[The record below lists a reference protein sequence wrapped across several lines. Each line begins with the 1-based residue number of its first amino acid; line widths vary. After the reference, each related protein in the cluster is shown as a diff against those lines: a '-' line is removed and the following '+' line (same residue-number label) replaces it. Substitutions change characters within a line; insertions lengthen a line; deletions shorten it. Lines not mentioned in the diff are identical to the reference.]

1 MDIEQER
8 EARVHSLL
16 SIMDE
21 RKIDALWITGAE
33 NRRYLS
39 GFRAED
45 GHPTESS
52 GSLFLGRE
60 LRILIT
66 DSRFTAQAEEETK
79 GFDIYTAKDGIG
91 AALDEL
97 TRKGEIRALG
107 FEEEFVTWG
116 LYQRISK
123 ALSTDIRL
131 MPLGKAVEPLRAV
144 KSKQELDMLKASA
157 DMISTVLRQVIESLT
172 DGMTEREVAF
182 MVETLARQE
191 GADSLAFPPIV
202 ASGPNSALP
211 HAIPSE
217 RRLRDGEPII
227 LDVGVRLN
235 GYCSD
240 ITRTVFLGKPSAE
253 FALIYNT
260 VKSAQAAGIIEIRSG
275 ALSTKPDTAARTVI
289 REAGFKDY
297 FGHSLGHG
305 IGLAAHEDPRL
316 SPKNPTTLR
325 EGMVV
330 TVEPGIYIPGKG
342 GVRIEEMVVVE
353 ENGCRILTSEPHL
366 YQFSL

>member
-1 MDIEQER
+1 MDIEKER
-8 EARVHSLL
+8 EARIKSIL
-16 SIMDE
+16 SILDE
-21 RKIDALWITGAE
+21 RKIDALWVTGAE

-45 GHPTESS
+45 SSLTESS
-52 GSLFLGRE
+52 GSLFIVGDT
-60 LRILIT
+60 RIVVT
-66 DSRFTAQAEEETK
+66 DSRFTSQAEAETR
-79 GFDIYTAKDGIG
+79 GFEIYTAKDGIG

-97 TRKGEIRALG
+97 TKKLGVSVLG

-116 LYQRISK
+116 LYQRVSR
-123 ALSTDIRL
+123 ALSSRITL
-131 MPLGKAVEPLRAV
+131 VPLGKTVESLRAV
-144 KSKQELDMLKASA
+144 KSKQELDMLRASA
-157 DMISTVLRQVIESLT
+157 DMISSVLSLVIESLAA
-172 DGMTEREVAF
+172 GMTEREAAF
-182 MVETLARQE
+182 LVERLARE
-191 GADSLAFPPIV
+191 AGADCLSFPPIV

-217 RRLRDGEPII
+217 RRFIEGEPII

-260 VKSAQAAGIIEIRSG
+260 VKSAQAAGIIEIREG
-275 ALSTKPDTAARTVI
+275 VLSTKPDAAARTI
-289 REAGFKDY
+289 IKDAGFEDY

-305 IGLAAHEDPRL
+305 IGLAAHEEPRL
-316 SPKNPTTLR
+316 SPKNPQTLTQ
-325 EGMVV
+325 GMAV

-353 ENGCRILTSEPHL
+353 EHGCRIITSEPHL
-366 YQFSL
+366 YQFSH

>member
-1 MDIEQER
+1 MDIEQEKN
-8 EARVHSLL
+8 ARIESIL
-16 SIMDE
+16 SILDE
-21 RKIDALWITGAE
+21 RKIDALWATGAE

-45 GHPTESS
+45 SSLTESS
-52 GSLFLGRE
+52 GSLFLGGDT
-60 LRILIT
+60 RILVT
-66 DSRFTAQAEEETK
+66 DSRFTSQAQLETM
-79 GFDIYTAKDGIG
+79 GFEIYTAKNGIG
-91 AALDEL
+91 EALDEI
-97 TRKGEIRALG
+97 TKKHGVSVLG

-123 ALSTDIRL
+123 AISSRIALV
-131 MPLGKAVEPLRAV
+131 PVGKAVESLRAL
-144 KSKQELDMLKASA
+144 KSKLELDMLRASA
-157 DMISTVLRQVIESLT
+157 DMISIVLSRVIESLSA
-172 DGMTEREVAF
+172 GMTEREAAF
-182 MVETLARQE
+182 MVERLARE
-191 GADSLAFPPIV
+191 AGADCLSFPPIV

-211 HAIPSE
+211 HAIPSD
-217 RRLRDGEPII
+217 RRFTEGEPII

-260 VKSAQAAGIIEIRSG
+260 VKSAQAAGIIEIREG
-275 ALSTKPDTAARTVI
+275 VLSTKPDSAARTII
-289 REAGFKDY
+289 REAGFGDY

-325 EGMVV
+325 QGMAL
-330 TVEPGIYIPGKG
+330 TVEPGIYLPGKG

-353 ENGCRILTSEPHL
+353 EHGCKIITSEPHL
-366 YQFSL
+366 